1 MRSWWTW
8 SARSSMERS
17 VDVASFVGHLRVAAQ
32 RERQM
37 EHVEE
42 LPYRDAAH
50 AELRNEL
57 HPRLREALGDR
68 GVLPFFTHQVQ
79 AISVALVLFL
89 VRRRWT

>member
-32 RERQM
+32 RDCQM
-37 EHVEE
+37 VHVEE

-50 AELRNEL
+50 GELRNEL
-57 HPRLREALGDR
+57 NPRLREALGDR
-68 GVLPFFTHQVQ
+68 GLLPFFTYQAQ

-89 VRRRWT
+89 VKWRWT